1 MAISRRPL
9 DVDNYSA
16 LDGGNGLAVPGYYRR
31 TNLNDIINNFIVA
44 YIGDGK
50 VLTKIPRY
58 EVAFWAQRA
67 VQEFSYDTFHSEK
80 ALEIQLNSMRQ
91 MSLPSDYVNYISV
104 QWTDITGVMRT
115 MLPSTATRANQGV
128 AQDNNYHY
136 LYDNEGNI
144 VFAET
149 SETID
154 RYQSKSQQSVEA
166 AAETASNYY
175 YGFFDAQNSFGYY
188 GRRYGLDPQY
198 ANTNGNFVLDLNA
211 GQIYFPTSIPQD
223 TYVTLNYISDG
234 LGENGDFDNVLVP
247 KMAEDAV
254 MSTILYNLCKLRPSA
269 AGAAQL
275 YRQEA
280 AAKTRNAKIR
290 ISNMKL
296 DEMTQ
301 IFRNKAKWIKH

>member
-1 MAISRRPL
+1 MAVSRRPL

-16 LDGGNGLAVPGYYRR
+16 LDGGTGLAIPGYYRR

-80 ALEIQLNSMRQ
+80 ALEIQLSSTRQ

-104 QWTDITGVMRT
+104 QWTDVNGVMRT
-115 MLPSTATRANQGV
+115 ILPSTTTRANQGV
-128 AQDNNYHY
+128 AQDENYHY
-136 LYDNEGNI
+136 LYDQEGNI

-154 RYQSKSQQSVEA
+154 RYQKGRSVE
-166 AAETASNYY
+166 ETEQLASSFY
-175 YGFFDAQNSFGYY
+175 YGSFDRDNFSYFGE
-188 GRRYGLDPQY
+188 RYGLTPQF
-198 ANTNGNFVLDLNA
+198 ANINGTFVLDLNA
-211 GQIYFPTSIPQD
+211 GQIYFPASFPKD
-223 TYVTLNYISDG
+223 TYITLNYISDG
-234 LGENGDFDNVLVP
+234 LGQNGDFDNVLVP

-254 MSTILYNLCKLRPSA
+254 MSTILYNLAKLRPSA
-269 AGAAQL
+269 SGAAGL
-275 YRQEA
+275 YKKEA

-290 ISNMKL
+290 LANMKIE
-296 DEMTQ
+296 EMTQ

>member
-50 VLTKIPRY
+50 ILTKVPRY

-67 VQEFSYDTFHSEK
+67 VQEFSYDTFHSENSI
-80 ALEIQLNSMRQ
+80 EIQLNSMRQ

-104 QWTDITGVMRT
+104 QWTDSTGVMRT
-115 MLPSTATRANQGV
+115 MLPSTATRANKGV

-136 LYDNEGNI
+136 LYDNDGNI
-144 VFAET
+144 IYAET

-154 RYQSKSQQSVEA
+154 RYQSKAQQSAELA
-166 AAETASNYY
+166 SETASSYY
-175 YGFFDAQNSFGYY
+175 YGYFDSPNYFGYY
-188 GRRYGLDPQY
+188 GRRYGLDPEF

-223 TYVTLNYISDG
+223 TYITLNYISDG

-247 KMAEDAV
+247 KLAEDAV
-254 MSTILYNLCKLRPSA
+254 MSTILYSLCRLRPSA
-269 AGAAQL
+269 AQGAML
-275 YRQEA
+275 YKKEA

-290 ISNMKL
+290 IANMKVE
-296 DEMTQ
+296 EMTQ

>member
-16 LDGGNGLAVPGYYRR
+16 LDGGTGLAIPGYYRR

-50 VLTKIPRY
+50 VLTEVPRY

-80 ALEIQLNSMRQ
+80 ALEIQLSSTRQ

-104 QWTDITGVMRT
+104 QWTDSNGVMRT
-115 MLPSTATRANQGV
+115 ILPSTTTRASKGV
-128 AQDNNYHY
+128 AQDDNYHY
-136 LYDNEGNI
+136 LYDQDGNI
-144 VFAET
+144 IFAET

-154 RYQSKSQQSVEA
+154 RYQNNQTPEEVADSANS
-166 AAETASNYY
+166 YY
-175 YGFFDAQNSFGYY
+175 YGWYDTPYFGYY
-188 GRRYGLDPQY
+188 GARYGLTPQF
-198 ANTNGNFVLDLNA
+198 ANINGTFVLDLNA
-211 GQIYFPTSIPQD
+211 GQIYFPSSFSQD
-223 TYVTLNYISDG
+223 TYITLNYISDG

-254 MSTILYNLCKLRPSA
+254 MSTILYNLSKIRPSA
-269 AGAAQL
+269 AGAASL
-275 YRQEA
+275 YKKEA

-290 ISNMKL
+290 IANMKIE
-296 DEMTQ
+296 EMTQ